1 MSEDNARQNTEEL
14 PYDAPAPAWL
24 PYTRTGDRGATHLG
38 DHSRAGKSEP
48 RVAAYG
54 ACGEAS
60 AALGLTVTL
69 GTGLT
74 SEMVMLLTRVQND
87 LVDVSADVGAPIA
100 KDDSAH
106 LRIDQQYITRLERAS
121 DHFNADLPLPAGFV
135 VPGGT
140 VTSALLHHAYA
151 VTQRAERRVQAMIE
165 NQQKSTN
172 PLTQTY
178 LNRLANLLLV
188 LARLA
193 NQEHGDTIWQP
204 GLTSALDTDI
214 WEPEY
219 EESSES

>member
-1 MSEDNARQNTEEL
+1 MSEDSARTKAEEL
-14 PYDAPAPAWL
+14 PYEAPAPAWL

-38 DHSRAGKSEP
+38 DHSRADKSDP

-74 SEMVMLLTRVQND
+74 SEMVTLLTRVQND
-87 LVDVSADVGAPIA
+87 LVDVAADIGAPIG

-121 DHFNADLPLPAGFV
+121 DHFNANLAQPAGFV

-140 VTSALLHHAYA
+140 VSSALLHHAYS
-151 VTQRAERRVQAMIE
+151 VTQRAERSIQVTIE
-165 NQQKSTN
+165 REHKRSN

-188 LARLA
+188 LARLE

-204 GLTSALDTDI
+204 GLTSVLETEI

-219 EESSES
+219 EETNES